1 MYTEN
6 EMSTQ
11 ETQAAREMVDRK
23 GKEEHYELKAQA
35 VRHTPHFIDQ
45 IPKPRDVISSAQG
58 HIAKQ

>member
-1 MYTEN
+1 MN
-6 EMSTQ
+6 P
-11 ETQAAREMVDRK
+11 RGMVDRK

-45 IPKPRDVISSAQG
+45 IPKPRDVISSVQG